1 MIGRRGHTALALPF
15 HQTTSFTPRFL
26 HPMFEKIANIFKIP
40 DLRKRVLFTLGMLA
54 VYRLGSHIPTPGINA
69 DMLAQFF
76 NQNSGSALGLVDLFS
91 GGNLRKLTVFALGIM
106 PYITASIIFQ
116 LLTVIYEP
124 LAKLQKEGELGR
136 RKITQWTRYVTVLLG
151 IVQSFAIALTL
162 TNTSTGQSMV
172 TISRAAFIPLCVITL
187 TSGTAFIMWLGE
199 QITERGIG
207 NGMSLLIFAG
217 IVVGLPKGIENLYEK
232 VRDNAWGALTPIAV
246 VLLVVGMIAVVAFIV
261 FVERSERRIPV
272 QYAKRIVGRKMM
284 GGQSTHLPLKVNSGG
299 VMPVI
304 FASSILSAPL
314 LFSGAHIFGYSL
326 QDSSFFGP
334 ILRALA
340 PGEPWYELLQM
351 VAIIFFAY
359 FYISIVFRPDDI
371 ADNMRKYGGFIP
383 GIRPGKRTADFINDV
398 LTRITLVGAL
408 YLIIITIIP
417 QLLISGIHF
426 NHIWL
431 IGSVFDRLPTW
442 MTNGLGVNFYFGG
455 TSLLIVVGVAMD
467 TVQQIESQLIMRHYD
482 GFTPKS
488 GRIRGRKSW

>member
-1 MIGRRGHTALALPF
+1 
-15 HQTTSFTPRFL
+15 
-26 HPMFEKIANIFKIP
+26 MFEKLANIFKIP
-40 DLRKRVLFTLGMLA
+40 DLRKRVLFTLGLLA

-76 NQNSGSALGLVDLFS
+76 NANSGSALGLVDLFS
-91 GGNLRKLTVFALGIM
+91 GGNLRRLTIFALGIM

-136 RKITQWTRYVTVLLG
+136 RKITQWTRYVTVILA
-151 IVQSFAIALTL
+151 IVQSFAIGMTL
-162 TNTSTGQSMV
+162 TNTSTGSSMV
-172 TISRAAFIPLCVITL
+172 TISRLAFLPMCVLTL
-187 TSGTAFIMWLGE
+187 TTGTAFIMWLGE
-199 QITERGIG
+199 QITERGVG
-207 NGMSLLIFAG
+207 NGMSLLIFTG
-217 IVVGLPKGIENLYEK
+217 IVVGLPKGIAELYDK
-232 VRDNAWGALTPIAV
+232 VRTSAWGALTPIV
-246 VLLVVGMIAVVAFIV
+246 VALLIVGMIAVVAFIV
-261 FVERSERRIPV
+261 YVERSERRIPV

-314 LFSGAHIFGYSL
+314 LFSGA
-326 QDSSFFGP
+326 SFFGSPKLSDTTFLGP
-334 ILRALA
+334 IFRWLA
-340 PGEPWYELLQM
+340 PGEPWYVLLFIA
-351 VAIIFFAY
+351 AIIFFAY

-398 LTRITLVGAL
+398 LSRITLVGAL
-408 YLIIITIIP
+408 YLIIITLVP
-417 QLLISGIHF
+417 MFLISGIHF
-426 NHIWL
+426 NHLPLVGGI
-431 IGSVFDRLPTW
+431 FDRLPSWT
-442 MTNGLGVNFYFGG
+442 TNGLGVSFYFGG

-482 GFTPKS
+482 GFSPKS
-488 GRIRGRKSW
+488 GRIRGRRSW

>member
-1 MIGRRGHTALALPF
+1 
-15 HQTTSFTPRFL
+15 
-26 HPMFEKIANIFKIP
+26 MFEKLANIFRIP

-151 IVQSFAIALTL
+151 IVQSFAIGMTL
-162 TNTSTGQSMV
+162 TNTTTGSSMV
-172 TISRAAFIPLCVITL
+172 TIPRLAFLPMCVLTL
-187 TSGTAFIMWLGE
+187 TAGTAFIMWLGE
-199 QITERGIG
+199 QITERGVG
-207 NGMSLLIFAG
+207 NGMSLLIFTG
-217 IVVGLPKGIENLYEK
+217 IVVGLPKGIAELYDK
-232 VRDNAWGALTPIAV
+232 VTTRAWGAFTPIAI
-246 VLLVVGMIAVVAFIV
+246 LILVAGMIAVVAFIV
-261 FVERSERRIPV
+261 YVERSERRIPV
-272 QYAKRIVGRKMM
+272 QYAKRIVGRRMM

-314 LFSGAHIFGYSL
+314 LFAGA
-326 QDSSFFGP
+326 SFFGSPKLSDTVFLGP
-334 ILRALA
+334 IFRALG
-340 PGEPWYELLQM
+340 PGEPWYVLLYM
-351 VAIIFFAY
+351 AAIIFFAY

-398 LTRITLVGAL
+398 LSRITLVGAI
-408 YLIIITIIP
+408 YLIIITFIP
-417 QLLISGIHF
+417 MFLISGIHY
-426 NHIWL
+426 NHLPL
-431 IGSVFDRLPTW
+431 IGPVFDRLPTW
-442 MTNGLGVNFYFGG
+442 TTNGLGVSFYFGG

-482 GFTPKS
+482 GFSPKS
-488 GRIRGRKSW
+488 GRIRGRRSW